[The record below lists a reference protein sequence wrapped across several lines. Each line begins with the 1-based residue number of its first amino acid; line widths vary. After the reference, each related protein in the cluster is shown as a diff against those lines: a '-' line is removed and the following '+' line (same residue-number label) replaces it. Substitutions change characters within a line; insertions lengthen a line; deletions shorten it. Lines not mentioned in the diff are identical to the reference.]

1 MSARG
6 RGDPEEAPLEL
17 RVSEPGVAVGIDL
30 GTTNSAVAAVID
42 GVPRILRC
50 RTGQL
55 LTPSV
60 TAVARNGKRL
70 VGHVAKRQAI
80 TNPENTVSSAKR
92 LIGRR
97 WGSREVEDARAML
110 PYRLEP
116 GPENDVRVRMGDEL
130 FSVPELSSM
139 VLQELRADAEAIL
152 GGPVTRAVITVPAYF
167 NDGQRQATKQAG
179 LIAGLD
185 VLRILNEPTSAAL
198 AYGFSKQMDKRAA
211 VFDLGGGTFDI
222 AVLDIGKDVFD
233 VVAVGGDSYLGGED
247 FDRRIVDWLAETF
260 AARNGGLDIRQD
272 RMALQRLRE
281 AAEKA
286 KCELSEA
293 PSTSIHLPF
302 LAAGGEGGPAI
313 HLELEMGREK
323 LDALTGDLVERCM
336 RVTQQTLRDAGL
348 TPSQID
354 DVVLVGGMTR
364 MASVQDAVRE
374 LFGREPSRA
383 VHPEEVV
390 ALGAAIQAHALTAP
404 SREATDALL
413 LDVTP
418 HDLGILVVGGYAR
431 VIIPRNTTIPTR
443 KTHVFTTSQDGQTA
457 VRISVLQGSSHKA
470 AENELLA
477 TFVLEGIRCAPR
489 GEVEIEVTFDV
500 SAEGILGVSAVDLTT
515 GRQHSIT
522 VTASSG
528 LTPEELE
535 GIAEAHRKQDLPAGG
550 ATEAGP

>member
-1 MSARG
+1 
-6 RGDPEEAPLEL
+6 
-17 RVSEPGVAVGIDL
+17 VSEPGAAVGIDL

-42 GVPRILRC
+42 GVPRILRS

-60 TAVARNGKRL
+60 IAVARNGKRL

-80 TNPENTVSSAKR
+80 TNPENTISAAKR

-116 GPENDVRVRMGDEL
+116 GPENDVRVRMGDGL
-130 FSVPELSSM
+130 YSIPELSSLL
-139 VLQELRADAEAIL
+139 LQELRADAEASL
-152 GGPVTRAVITVPAYF
+152 GEPVTRAVVTVPAYF
-167 NDGQRQATKQAG
+167 NDGQRQATKEAG
-179 LIAGLD
+179 RIAGLE
-185 VLRILNEPTSAAL
+185 VLRILNEPTAAAL
-198 AYGFSKQMDKRAA
+198 AYGFCKDMDRRVA

-222 AVLDIGKDVFD
+222 SILDIGKTVYD
-233 VVAVGGDSYLGGED
+233 VVVVGGDSYLGGED
-247 FDRRIVDWLAETF
+247 FDRRLVDWLAETF
-260 AARNGGLDIRQD
+260 AARNGGVDVRED

-293 PSTSIHLPF
+293 PATSIHLPF
-302 LAAGGEGGPAI
+302 LAAGAGGRPAL
-313 HLELEMGREK
+313 HLELELGREQ
-323 LDALTGDLVERCM
+323 LDALTRDLVERCFK
-336 RVTQQTLRDAGL
+336 VTEQVLRDAGL
-348 TPSQID
+348 APSQID

-364 MASVQDAVRE
+364 MESVQDAVRK

-390 ALGAAIQAHALTAP
+390 ALGAALQARALTAP
-404 SREATDALL
+404 SWETTGALL

-418 HDLGILVVGGYAR
+418 QDLGILVVGGYVR
-431 VIIPRNTTIPTR
+431 VIIPRNTTIPTS
-443 KTHVFTTSQDGQTA
+443 KAHLFTTSQDGQTS
-457 VRISVLQGSSHKA
+457 VRISVLQGSSRRA

-477 TFVLEGIRCAPR
+477 TFVLEGIRPAPR

-528 LTPEELE
+528 LSPEELE
-535 GIAEAHRKQDLPAGG
+535 GIAEAHRRGAAPAGG
-550 ATEAGP
+550 ATGDGP